1 MHMRQ
6 CGQEFEVFFMTA
18 GRLPDVLLQT
28 CSMVRP

>member
-6 CGQEFEVFFMTA
+6 DCQEFDVFFMTA
-18 GRLPDVLLQT
+18 ARSPGVPLQT